1 VGLFSAVLRDAEM
14 MDPLIV
20 TQGVNVL
27 YAVTTLAVLVLGLA
41 VIFGLLGVLNI
52 AHGEFIMAGAYCAY
66 VTQASGWPFLAAAPL
81 ALIVCGALGLVV
93 ERGLIRPLYQRPFDT
108 LVATWGLSL
117 LLRKSAEAIF
127 GMGYYSLDM
136 PLAGTVAF
144 LGTDYPAY
152 RLVLIAVGIGLLAGL
167 FVWFRLSRT
176 GTRIQAMVGNR
187 ELAEAL
193 GLPVRQLAARTF
205 VAGTVLAGLGGV
217 MIAPLVPVQPFMGL
231 DYVLKA
237 FFVLVVGGLGSILGL
252 VSGAAVIGGLDSIV
266 SALIDGTYG
275 YLTVLV
281 VAILFLWLKPRGLF
295 ARS

>member
-1 VGLFSAVLRDAEM
+1 

-20 TQGVNVL
+20 TQALNVV
-27 YAVTTLAVLVLGLA
+27 YGVTTLAVLVLGLA

-52 AHGEFIMAGAYCAY
+52 AHGEFIMVGAYCAY
-66 VTQASGWPFLAAAPL
+66 VTQASGWPFLAAFPL

-93 ERGLIRPLYQRPFDT
+93 ERGLIRPLYARPFDT

-117 LLRKSAEAIF
+117 LLRKVAEAIF
-127 GMGYYSLDM
+127 GMGFHSLHI
-136 PLAGTVAF
+136 PLAGTVAL

-152 RLVLIAVGIGLLAGL
+152 RLALIVGGVVVLTGL
-167 FVWFRLSRT
+167 FLWFRLSST

-187 ELAEAL
+187 ELAEAV
-193 GLPVRQLAARTF
+193 GIPVRRLAAYAF
-205 VAGTVLAGLGGV
+205 IAGTCLAGLAGV

-231 DYVLKA
+231 DYVLKT
-237 FFVLVVGGLGSILGL
+237 FFVLVVGGLGTVMGVL
-252 VSGAAVIGGLDSIV
+252 SGAAVIGGLDSVV
-266 SALIDGTYG
+266 SAAIDATYG

-281 VAILFLWLKPRGLF
+281 VAIVFLWLKPRGLF

>member
-1 VGLFSAVLRDAEM
+1 

-20 TQGVNVL
+20 TQALNVV
-27 YAVTTLAVLVLGLA
+27 YGVTTLAVLVLGLA

-66 VTQASGWPFLAAAPL
+66 VTQASGWPFLAAFPL

-93 ERGLIRPLYQRPFDT
+93 ERGLIRPLYARPFDT

-117 LLRKSAEAIF
+117 LLRKVAEAIF
-127 GMGYYSLDM
+127 GMGFHSLDI
-136 PLAGTVAF
+136 PLAGTVAL

-152 RLVLIAVGIGLLAGL
+152 RLALIVGGVVVLTGL
-167 FVWFRLSRT
+167 FVWFRLSST

-187 ELAEAL
+187 ELAEAV
-193 GLPVRQLAARTF
+193 GIPVRRLAAYAF
-205 VAGTVLAGLGGV
+205 IAGTCLAGLAGV

-231 DYVLKA
+231 DYVLKT
-237 FFVLVVGGLGSILGL
+237 FFVLVVGGLGTVMGVL
-252 VSGAAVIGGLDSIV
+252 SGAAVIGGLDSVV
-266 SALIDGTYG
+266 SAAIDATYG

-281 VAILFLWLKPRGLF
+281 VAIVFLWLKPRGLF

>member
-1 VGLFSAVLRDAEM
+1 

-20 TQGVNVL
+20 TQALNVV
-27 YAVTTLAVLVLGLA
+27 YGVTTLAVLVLGLA

-66 VTQASGWPFLAAAPL
+66 VTQASGWPFLAAFPL

-93 ERGLIRPLYQRPFDT
+93 ERGLIRPLYARPFDT

-117 LLRKSAEAIF
+117 LLRKVAEAIF
-127 GMGYYSLDM
+127 GMGFHSLHI
-136 PLAGTVAF
+136 PLAGTVAL

-152 RLVLIAVGIGLLAGL
+152 RLALIVAGVVVLTGL
-167 FVWFRLSRT
+167 FLWFRLSST

-187 ELAEAL
+187 ELAEAV
-193 GLPVRQLAARTF
+193 GIPVRRLAAYAF
-205 VAGTVLAGLGGV
+205 IAGTCLAGLAGV
-217 MIAPLVPVQPFMGL
+217 MIAPVVPVQPFMGL
-231 DYVLKA
+231 DYVLKT
-237 FFVLVVGGLGSILGL
+237 FFVLVVGGLGTVMGVL
-252 VSGAAVIGGLDSIV
+252 SGAAVIGGLDSVV
-266 SALIDGTYG
+266 SAAIDATYG

-281 VAILFLWLKPRGLF
+281 VAIVFLWLKPRGLF

>member
-1 VGLFSAVLRDAEM
+1 

-20 TQGVNVL
+20 TQALNVV
-27 YAVTTLAVLVLGLA
+27 YGVTTLAVLVLGLA

-66 VTQASGWPFLAAAPL
+66 VTQASGWPFLAAFPL

-93 ERGLIRPLYQRPFDT
+93 ERGLIRPLYARPFDT

-117 LLRKSAEAIF
+117 LLRKVAEAIF
-127 GMGYYSLDM
+127 GMGFHSLNI
-136 PLAGTVAF
+136 PLAGTVAL

-152 RLVLIAVGIGLLAGL
+152 RLALIVAGVVVLTGL
-167 FVWFRLSRT
+167 FLWFRLSST

-187 ELAEAL
+187 ELAEAV
-193 GLPVRQLAARTF
+193 GIPVRRLAAYAF
-205 VAGTVLAGLGGV
+205 IAGTCLAGLAGV

-231 DYVLKA
+231 DYVLKT
-237 FFVLVVGGLGSILGL
+237 FFVLVVGGLGTIMGVL
-252 VSGAAVIGGLDSIV
+252 SGAAVIGGLDSVV
-266 SALIDGTYG
+266 SAAIDATYG

-281 VAILFLWLKPRGLF
+281 VAIVFLWLKPRGLF

>member
-1 VGLFSAVLRDAEM
+1 

-20 TQGVNVL
+20 TQALNVV
-27 YAVTTLAVLVLGLA
+27 YGVTTLAVLVLGLA

-52 AHGEFIMAGAYCAY
+52 AHGEFIMVGAYCAY
-66 VTQASGWPFLAAAPL
+66 VTQASGWPFLAAFPL

-93 ERGLIRPLYQRPFDT
+93 ERGLIRPLYARPFDT

-117 LLRKSAEAIF
+117 LLRKVAEAIF
-127 GMGYYSLDM
+127 GMGFHSLDI
-136 PLAGTVAF
+136 PLAGTVAL

-152 RLVLIAVGIGLLAGL
+152 RLALIVGGVVVLTGL
-167 FVWFRLSRT
+167 FLWFRLSST

-187 ELAEAL
+187 ELAEAV
-193 GLPVRQLAARTF
+193 GIPVRRLATYTF
-205 VAGTVLAGLGGV
+205 IAGTCLAGLAGV

-231 DYVLKA
+231 DYVLKT
-237 FFVLVVGGLGSILGL
+237 FFVLVVGGLGTVMGVL
-252 VSGAAVIGGLDSIV
+252 SGAAVIGGLDSVV
-266 SALIDGTYG
+266 SAAIDATYG

-281 VAILFLWLKPRGLF
+281 VAIVFLWLKPRGLF

>member
-1 VGLFSAVLRDAEM
+1 

-20 TQGVNVL
+20 TQALNVV
-27 YAVTTLAVLVLGLA
+27 YGVTTLAVLVLGLA

-66 VTQASGWPFLAAAPL
+66 VTQASGWPFLAAFPL
-81 ALIVCGALGLVV
+81 ALLVCGALGLVV
-93 ERGLIRPLYQRPFDT
+93 ERGLIRPLYARPFDT

-117 LLRKSAEAIF
+117 LLRKVAEAIF
-127 GMGYYSLDM
+127 GMGFHSLHI
-136 PLAGTVAF
+136 PLAGTVAL

-152 RLVLIAVGIGLLAGL
+152 RLALIVGGVVVLTGL
-167 FVWFRLSRT
+167 FLWFRLSST

-187 ELAEAL
+187 ELAEAV
-193 GLPVRQLAARTF
+193 GIPVRRLAAYAF
-205 VAGTVLAGLGGV
+205 IAGTCLAGLAGV

-231 DYVLKA
+231 DYVLKT
-237 FFVLVVGGLGSILGL
+237 FFVLVVGGLGTVMGVL
-252 VSGAAVIGGLDSIV
+252 SGAAVIGGLDSVV
-266 SALIDGTYG
+266 SAAIDATYG

-281 VAILFLWLKPRGLF
+281 VAIVFLWLKPRGLF

>member
-1 VGLFSAVLRDAEM
+1 

-20 TQGVNVL
+20 TQALNVV
-27 YAVTTLAVLVLGLA
+27 YGVTTLAVLVLGLA

-66 VTQASGWPFLAAAPL
+66 VTQASGWPFLAAFPL

-93 ERGLIRPLYQRPFDT
+93 ERGLIRPLYARPFDT

-117 LLRKSAEAIF
+117 LLRKVAEAIF
-127 GMGYYSLDM
+127 GMGFHSLDI
-136 PLAGTVAF
+136 PLAGTVAL

-152 RLVLIAVGIGLLAGL
+152 RLALIVGGVVVLTGL
-167 FVWFRLSRT
+167 FVWFRLSST

-187 ELAEAL
+187 ELAEAV
-193 GLPVRQLAARTF
+193 GIPVRRLATYTF
-205 VAGTVLAGLGGV
+205 IAGTCLAGLAGV

-231 DYVLKA
+231 DYVLKT
-237 FFVLVVGGLGSILGL
+237 FFVLVVGGLGTVMGVL
-252 VSGAAVIGGLDSIV
+252 SGAAVIGGLDSV
-266 SALIDGTYG
+266 MSAAIDATSG
-275 YLTVLV
+275 YVTVLV

>member
-1 VGLFSAVLRDAEM
+1 

-20 TQGVNVL
+20 TQALNVV
-27 YAVTTLAVLVLGLA
+27 YGVTTLAVLVLGLA

-66 VTQASGWPFLAAAPL
+66 VTQASGWPFLAAFPL
-81 ALIVCGALGLVV
+81 ALLVCGALGLVV
-93 ERGLIRPLYQRPFDT
+93 ERGLIRPLYARPFDT

-117 LLRKSAEAIF
+117 LLRKVAEAIF
-127 GMGYYSLDM
+127 GMGFHSLHI
-136 PLAGTVAF
+136 PLAGTVAL

-152 RLVLIAVGIGLLAGL
+152 RVALIVGGVVVLTGL
-167 FVWFRLSRT
+167 FLWFRLSST

-187 ELAEAL
+187 ELAEAV
-193 GLPVRQLAARTF
+193 GIPVRRLAAYAF
-205 VAGTVLAGLGGV
+205 IAGTCLAGLAGV

-231 DYVLKA
+231 DYVLKT
-237 FFVLVVGGLGSILGL
+237 FFVLVVGGLGTVMGVL
-252 VSGAAVIGGLDSIV
+252 SGAAVIGGLDSVV
-266 SALIDGTYG
+266 SAAIDATYG

-281 VAILFLWLKPRGLF
+281 VAIVFLWLKPRGLF